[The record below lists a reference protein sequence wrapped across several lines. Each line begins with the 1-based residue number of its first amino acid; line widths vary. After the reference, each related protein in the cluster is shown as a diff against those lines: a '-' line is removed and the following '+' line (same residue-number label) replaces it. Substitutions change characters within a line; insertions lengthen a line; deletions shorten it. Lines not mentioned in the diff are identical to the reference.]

1 VSRDS
6 GTRHHGP
13 VAARVLLLT
22 RVGCHLCDDA
32 RAVVQRVCDDLGTA
46 YEERDVDADPDLARR
61 YGDMVPVTLVD
72 GVQHDYWRVDPERLR
87 VALTT

>member
-1 VSRDS
+1 
-6 GTRHHGP
+6 

-46 YEERDVDADPDLARR
+46 YEERDVDADPDLVRR

-87 VALTT
+87 VVLTT